1 MLNRHIV
8 TRRASLVDD
17 FSRDLAHGA
26 RLLRRNPGFTAIVLA
41 TLAIAVGASL
51 TVFGIVDAWL
61 FRPLDFPAA
70 NRLVVAFGARPER
83 PSEPAVWL
91 PYRAYVQWKERSRS
105 FSSVSA
111 AFMRDVTVTSGS
123 DSRTVLGL
131 SVTSEFFRTLGVQ
144 PIRGR
149 MFSDGDIIGP
159 KAIVLSHGMW
169 QRDFAG
175 SDTVI
180 GTAIT
185 LSDTPYEVIGVMS
198 RAFDVRLLDMRYEFW
213 TLLETDSAG
222 YDLEGMGP
230 VALIGRLADGV
241 TLQTAQLELAALMK
255 EHESR
260 YRENFN
266 SFRVNL
272 TSLQA
277 DNTRTVRA
285 TLLVVS
291 AAVASLLLIAAMN
304 VGTLLLGR
312 GLGRAREVAIRAAL
326 GSERSRLVRQFL
338 SESSLL
344 AVLGG
349 IGGLGLAI
357 VGMRLF
363 IAWNPLGTLPANAVR
378 FDLRV
383 LLAAVVAMAAI
394 TLVSGL
400 VPALRSS
407 VADPSEALRAGGD
420 RTRSATPAQRAQT
433 AMLIAQMAACVV
445 LLVSTTLLIRTF
457 VRLQNEPLGFDPD
470 NLSVAVVSLPIDRVD
485 AAERWSIYYHQLA
498 GRLRALR
505 DVRAVAAGTSRP
517 LHTGPPVTVN
527 TRGEDAPD
535 APRIGA
541 QDVTTDFFE
550 TLDIPLVAGR
560 PFDGRDSA
568 GGAPVIILNA
578 RAARDLFGSTVEA
591 VGKRVRLN
599 REPWREVVG
608 VVGNVRST
616 FFNTLEWLT
625 DPILY
630 RPAEQTFNT
639 LPHPGA
645 TSFDFHLHV
654 RSTGPLVM
662 ADIRNVALSMHSR
675 ATVKDLRTVSDL
687 VAEATRQP
695 AIRMRLLFSF
705 AGISLLLAAIGVY
718 GLVSQAATQRV
729 REIAIRIALGA
740 DSADL
745 IVVFVRRAL
754 MAGIVGL
761 AIGCVLAWML
771 SNTLQALLYGVR
783 PRDAISF
790 TTAAVALLGVTGVA
804 AFIPA
809 FRATRVDPA
818 SVLRA
823 D

>member
-1 MLNRHIV
+1 V
-8 TRRASLVDD
+8 TRLPRVADD
-17 FSRDLAHGA
+17 FSRDLLHGA

-70 NRLVVAFGARPER
+70 DRLVVAFGARPER

-149 MFSDGDIIGP
+149 MFSDGDITGP
-159 KAIVLSHGMW
+159 NSVVLSYGMW

-175 SDTVI
+175 SETVI

-185 LSDTPYEVIGVMS
+185 LSDTPYEVIGVMP

-213 TLLETDSAG
+213 TLLETGRAG
-222 YDLEGMGP
+222 YDREGIGP
-230 VALIGRLADGV
+230 VALIGRLANGV
-241 TLQTAQLELAALMK
+241 TFQTAQLELAALMK
-255 EHESR
+255 ENESR

-266 SFRVNL
+266 SFLVNL

-326 GSERSRLVRQFL
+326 GSDRSRLVRQFL

-349 IGGLGLAI
+349 IGGLSLAI
-357 VGMRLF
+357 AGMRLF
-363 IAWNPLGTLPANAVR
+363 IAWNPLGTLPANSVR

-407 VADPSEALRAGGD
+407 AAKPSDALRVGGD

-433 AMLIAQMAACVV
+433 AMLVAQMAACVV

-457 VRLQNEPLGFDPD
+457 VRLHNEPLGFDPE
-470 NLSVAVVSLPIDRVD
+470 NLSVAVVSLPIDPVD
-485 AAERWSIYYHQLA
+485 AERWSIYYQQLA

-578 RAARDLFGSTVEA
+578 RAARDLFGSPAEA

-630 RPAEQTFNT
+630 RPADQTLNT

-654 RSTGPLVM
+654 RSTRPLAM
-662 ADIRNVALSMHSR
+662 ADLRNIVLSMHSR

-761 AIGCVLAWML
+761 AIGCVVAWML
-771 SNTLQALLYGVR
+771 SNSLQALLYGVR

>member
-1 MLNRHIV
+1 M
-8 TRRASLVDD
+8 
-17 FSRDLAHGA
+17 
-26 RLLRRNPGFTAIVLA
+26 
-41 TLAIAVGASL
+41 
-51 TVFGIVDAWL
+51 
-61 FRPLDFPAA
+61 
-70 NRLVVAFGARPER
+70 
-83 PSEPAVWL
+83 
-91 PYRAYVQWKERSRS
+91 
-105 FSSVSA
+105 
-111 AFMRDVTVTSGS
+111 
-123 DSRTVLGL
+123 
-131 SVTSEFFRTLGVQ
+131 
-144 PIRGR
+144 
-149 MFSDGDIIGP
+149 
-159 KAIVLSHGMW
+159 
-169 QRDFAG
+169 
-175 SDTVI
+175 
-180 GTAIT
+180 
-185 LSDTPYEVIGVMS
+185 
-198 RAFDVRLLDMRYEFW
+198 
-213 TLLETDSAG
+213 
-222 YDLEGMGP
+222 
-230 VALIGRLADGV
+230 
-241 TLQTAQLELAALMK
+241 
-255 EHESR
+255 
-260 YRENFN
+260 
-266 SFRVNL
+266 
-272 TSLQA
+272 
-277 DNTRTVRA
+277 
-285 TLLVVS
+285 
-291 AAVASLLLIAAMN
+291 
-304 VGTLLLGR
+304 
-312 GLGRAREVAIRAAL
+312 
-326 GSERSRLVRQFL
+326 
-338 SESSLL
+338 
-344 AVLGG
+344 
-349 IGGLGLAI
+349 
-357 VGMRLF
+357 
-363 IAWNPLGTLPANAVR
+363 
-378 FDLRV
+378 
-383 LLAAVVAMAAI
+383 
-394 TLVSGL
+394 
-400 VPALRSS
+400 
-407 VADPSEALRAGGD
+407 
-420 RTRSATPAQRAQT
+420 
-433 AMLIAQMAACVV
+433 
-445 LLVSTTLLIRTF
+445 
-457 VRLQNEPLGFDPD
+457 RLQNEPLGFDPD

-485 AAERWSIYYHQLA
+485 AAERWSIYYQQLA

-578 RAARDLFGSTVEA
+578 RAARDLFGSPAEA

-630 RPAEQTFNT
+630 RPAEQTLNT

-654 RSTGPLVM
+654 RSTRPLAM
-662 ADIRNVALSMHSR
+662 ADLQNVALSMHSR

-754 MAGIVGL
+754 MAGVVGL
-761 AIGCVLAWML
+761 AIGCVVAWML